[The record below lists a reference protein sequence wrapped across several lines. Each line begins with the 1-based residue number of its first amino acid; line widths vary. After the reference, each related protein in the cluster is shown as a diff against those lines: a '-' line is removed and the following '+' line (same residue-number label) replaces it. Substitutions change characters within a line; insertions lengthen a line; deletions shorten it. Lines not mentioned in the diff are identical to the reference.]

1 MRCTRFR
8 IVHAL
13 VDRLLAW
20 AGSPKIAWGGVSR
33 GAYMAKRRGVGFI
46 ALDLGIGLLAL
57 IAVSLLSLPG
67 RTQSADLVLCDR
79 IAADPSDPDKPADV
93 KGAPEIAQSDVATA
107 IKFCKVA
114 SASSRRAMYELGRAY
129 AANRQMPEAVAA
141 WRKAAD
147 KGSTSAMVELGV
159 LLGTGSGGT
168 KDQAEARRLFERAAE
183 AGNPRGV
190 TNLAALSASGGVPS
204 DPAKAKAL
212 LMKAAEANSAEAQ
225 YQLGIMNA
233 DGVGGPKDDV
243 AARTWFEKAAAQN
256 HAGALERMG
265 AFAENGRG
273 GPQDSASAKAYYE
286 KAAALG
292 NESAKTALKRVEC
305 PYVIKDKN
313 GKLVTNL
320 CF

>member
-1 MRCTRFR
+1 
-8 IVHAL
+8 
-13 VDRLLAW
+13 
-20 AGSPKIAWGGVSR
+20 
-33 GAYMAKRRGVGFI
+33 MAKRPGAGFI
-46 ALDLGIGLLAL
+46 AFNLGIGLSAL
-57 IAVSLLSLPG
+57 IAASLLSPPG

-79 IAADPSDPDKPADV
+79 IAADPGDPDKPADV
-93 KGAPEIAQSDVATA
+93 KGTPEIAQSDLATA

-141 WRKAAD
+141 WRRAAD

-190 TNLAALSASGGVPS
+190 TNLAALSAGGGAPS
-204 DPAKAKAL
+204 DPVKARAL
-212 LMKAAEANSAEAQ
+212 LTKAAEANSAEAQ

-233 DGVGGPKDDV
+233 DGVGGAKDDA
-243 AARTWFEKAAAQN
+243 AARAWFEKAAAQN

-265 AFAENGRG
+265 AFAESGRG
-273 GPQDSASAKAYYE
+273 GAQDSAAAKAYYE

-292 NESAKTALKRVEC
+292 NDTAKIALKRVEC

-313 GKLVTNL
+313 GKFVTNL

>member
-1 MRCTRFR
+1 M
-8 IVHAL
+8 AN
-13 VDRLLAW
+13 RL
-20 AGSPKIAWGGVSR
+20 
-33 GAYMAKRRGVGFI
+33 GVGFI
-46 ALDLGIGLLAL
+46 ALNLGIGLSAL

-67 RTQSADLVLCDR
+67 HTQSADLVLCDR
-79 IAADPSDPDKPADV
+79 IAADPNDPDKPADV
-93 KGAPEIAQSDVATA
+93 KGTAEIAQSDVATA

-141 WRKAAD
+141 WRKAAE

-159 LLGTGSGGT
+159 LLGTGSGGP

-190 TNLAALSASGGVPS
+190 TNLAALSVSGGAPS

-212 LMKAAEANSAEAQ
+212 LMKAAEANSPEAQ
-225 YQLGIMNA
+225 YQLGVMNA

-265 AFAENGRG
+265 AFAESGRG
-273 GPQDSASAKAYYE
+273 GPQDSAAAKAYYE

-292 NESAKTALKRVEC
+292 SESAKTALKRVEC

>member
-1 MRCTRFR
+1 
-8 IVHAL
+8 
-13 VDRLLAW
+13 
-20 AGSPKIAWGGVSR
+20 
-33 GAYMAKRRGVGFI
+33 MAKRPDAGFRS
-46 ALDLGIGLLAL
+46 LNLGIGLSML
-57 IAVSLLSLPG
+57 IAGSLLGPPG

-79 IAADPSDPDKPADV
+79 IAADPSDPDKPVDV
-93 KGAPEIAQSDVATA
+93 KGTPEIAQSDIATA

-114 SASSRRAMYELGRAY
+114 SGSSRRAMYELGRAY
-129 AANRQMPEAVAA
+129 AANRQMPEAVAV

-190 TNLAALSASGGVPS
+190 ANLAALGGAP
-204 DPAKAKAL
+204 DPGKARAL
-212 LMKAAEANSAEAQ
+212 LTKAAEANSAEAQ

-233 DGVGGPKDDV
+233 DGVGGAKDEA
-243 AARTWFEKAAAQN
+243 AARAWFEKAAEQN

-265 AFAENGRG
+265 AFSESGRG
-273 GPQDSASAKAYYE
+273 GPQDSAAAKAYYE

-292 NESAKTALKRVEC
+292 NESAKAALKRAEC

-313 GKLVTNL
+313 GKFVTNL